1 MSHHEGW
8 GEKSN
13 EETLSLISDLL
24 ECKEIKNLLEDCIEG
39 LPTRERQVIRLR
51 YWSNMDFYEI
61 SSCLNMRVATVEKL
75 LHSAL
80 RRLRMK
86 RQLILT
92 EYERTKEE

>member
-1 MSHHEGW
+1 MSHHGGW
-8 GEKSN
+8 EEKSN

-24 ECKEIKNLLEDCIEG
+24 ECKKIKNLLEDCIEG

-51 YWSNMDFYEI
+51 YWNNMDFYEI
-61 SSCLNMRVATVEKL
+61 SSCLNMRVATVERL

-86 RQLILT
+86 RHFNRI
-92 EYERTKEE
+92 